1 MVFLLFLFFRVRP
14 WWYKRQSGQHNRA
27 WGQTHWRFWWMC
39 GMCKLQ
45 SLYIFFRLLISRQAV
60 GRCDC
65 NIGQSINQISH
76 TTNLC
81 RPDTVP
87 IKCPSGS
94 WKLKFS
100 IRLDTTRWL
109 TDSYVF
115 PPNQGSWQ
123 LNWPNLIANY
133 SNPRW
138 FDKLIFCNP
147 LFSSIWHEKS

>member
-1 MVFLLFLFFRVRP
+1 MNLCSCSHIWYFFFFCFSESIHDDTKDKADNTIEHDRHIEDFDGCVVCA
-14 WWYKRQSGQHNRA
+14 N
-27 WGQTHWRFWWMC
+27 C
-39 GMCKLQ
+39 
-45 SLYIFFRLLISRQAV
+45 SLYIFFRLIISRQAV

-65 NIGQSINQISH
+65 NIGQSINQIIH

-123 LNWPNLIANY
+123 LETGLI
-133 SNPRW
+133 
-138 FDKLIFCNP
+138 
-147 LFSSIWHEKS
+147 